1 MRRRRLVGCG
11 RAFAIGVTCVHTMT
25 ERHGWRRVAAASGW
39 PRVLALVLVSSL
51 ALSACESVPAVD
63 YARPYPRELPPGPVL
78 DVQVFRRA
86 KTLEF
91 TNTTGAALGPG
102 TLWLNRRFS
111 RPIKEPIGVG
121 QSVSIPLI
129 EFRDEFGDAFK
140 PGGFWATE
148 NPDAVALCQLE
159 VPREGQKAEIIG
171 LVTVQ
176 SVAED

>member
-1 MRRRRLVGCG
+1 MKHPPSPSSAPLRPL
-11 RAFAIGVTCVHTMT
+11 RAI
-25 ERHGWRRVAAASGW
+25 RVLSLLGAAAIAGCSTTA
-39 PRVLALVLVSSL
+39 P
-51 ALSACESVPAVD
+51 VD
-63 YARPYPRELPPGPVL
+63 YARPYPKELPPGPVL
-78 DVQVFRRA
+78 DVQVFRRD

-91 TNTTGAALGPG
+91 TNTTGASLGPG

-121 QSVSIPLI
+121 QSVVIPLT

-159 VPREGQKAEIIG
+159 VPREGQAAEIIG

-176 SVAED
+176 SVAE

>member
-1 MRRRRLVGCG
+1 LEHFELKHSPSPSSAPLRPL
-11 RAFAIGVTCVHTMT
+11 
-25 ERHGWRRVAAASGW
+25 
-39 PRVLALVLVSSL
+39 RVLRVLSL
-51 ALSACESVPAVD
+51 LGTAAIAGCSTTAPVD
-63 YARPYPRELPPGPVL
+63 YARPYPKELPPGPVV
-78 DVQVFRRA
+78 DVQVFRRE

-91 TNTTGAALGPG
+91 TNTTGASLGPG

-121 QSVSIPLI
+121 QSVAIPLT

-159 VPREGQKAEIIG
+159 VPREGQAAEIIG

-176 SVAED
+176 SVAE

>member
-1 MRRRRLVGCG
+1 MKTPSSAKLRPL
-11 RAFAIGVTCVHTMT
+11 RAL
-25 ERHGWRRVAAASGW
+25 
-39 PRVLALVLVSSL
+39 RVLSLFAATTLAGCSST
-51 ALSACESVPAVD
+51 PPVD
-63 YARPYPRELPPGPVL
+63 YARPYPKELPPGPVI
-78 DVQVFRRA
+78 DVQVFRRD

-111 RPIKEPIGVG
+111 RPIKEPVGVG
-121 QSVSIPLI
+121 QSVAIPLV

-159 VPREGQKAEIIG
+159 IAREGQPAQIIG

-176 SVAED
+176 SVAE